1 MFWYL
6 LLAHLLGDYPFQPYW
21 LVVNKRHA
29 WALLLHGAIHFMFM
43 FALAGN
49 VRLQILPQLIVLTI
63 AHIIID
69 ATKTTVSTKRSLSTQ
84 SSYLIDQAI
93 HLILIALTA
102 FWIERSL
109 PANLSPQAW
118 GWAVILTGYVFVTYG
133 WATTERLLTENS
145 SQYNEE
151 VISQLWPR
159 MIARAA
165 LFTLGLFLLQSQTS
179 VAVLAA
185 VNLPY
190 LSGQY
195 RRRAL
200 VTDLAVTVGT
210 TITVLLALG

>member
-6 LLAHLLGDYPFQPYW
+6 FLAHLLGDYPFQPSW

-29 WALLLHGAIHFMFM
+29 WALLLHGAIQFLFMFV
-43 FALAGN
+43 LVGQI
-49 VRLQILPQLIVLTI
+49 RLQLLPQLLTLTI
-63 AHIIID
+63 AHIIVD
-69 ATKTTVSTKRSLSTQ
+69 ALKTTISTKGSLSTP
-84 SSYLIDQAI
+84 SSYLLDQAI
-93 HLILIALTA
+93 HLLLIALTA
-102 FWIERSL
+102 FWIEGSM
-109 PANLSPQAW
+109 PVGLSPQSW
-118 GWAVILTGYVFVTYG
+118 GWVVILAGYVFVTYT

-145 SQYNEE
+145 PQYNLE
-151 VISQLWPR
+151 VVSQARPR

-179 VAVLAA
+179 VAVLAV

-210 TITVLLALG
+210 TITVLLAIG

>member
-6 LLAHLLGDYPFQPYW
+6 LLAHLLGDYPFQPHW
-21 LVVNKRHA
+21 LVMQKRHT

-43 FALAGN
+43 FVLVGN
-49 VRLQILPQLIVLTI
+49 IRLQLLPQLITLTL
-63 AHIIID
+63 AHIIVD
-69 ATKTTVSTKRSLSTQ
+69 ATKTTVSTKRSLSLQ
-84 SSYLIDQAI
+84 SSYLLDQAI

-102 FWIERSL
+102 IWIERTL
-109 PANLSPQAW
+109 PADLNPQAW

-133 WATTERLLTENS
+133 WATTERLLTEDS
-145 SQYNEE
+145 SQYNKE

-159 MIARAA
+159 MITRAA
-165 LFTLGLFLLQSQTS
+165 LFTLGLFLLQSQTN

-185 VNLPY
+185 ANLPY

-210 TITVLLALG
+210 TITVLLAIG

>member
-6 LLAHLLGDYPFQPYW
+6 LLAHLLGDYPFQPHW
-21 LVVNKRHA
+21 LVMQKRHT

-43 FALAGN
+43 FVLVGN
-49 VRLQILPQLIVLTI
+49 IRLQLLPQLIALTL
-63 AHIIID
+63 AHIIVD
-69 ATKTTVSTKRSLSTQ
+69 ATKTTVSTKRSLSLQ
-84 SSYLIDQAI
+84 SSYLLDQAI

-102 FWIERSL
+102 IWIERTL
-109 PANLSPQAW
+109 PADLNPQAW

-133 WATTERLLTENS
+133 WATTERLLTEDS
-145 SQYNEE
+145 SQYNKE

-159 MIARAA
+159 MITRAA

-179 VAVLAA
+179 VTILAA
-185 VNLPY
+185 ANLPY

-210 TITVLLALG
+210 TITVLLAIG